1 VRALG
6 LANEYTRPVSGFVDL
21 HCHWIP
27 GIDDGAPDDVES
39 LAILRGLRALGF
51 ERVIATPHMRPG
63 LFDNDR
69 AALLAAFAAIDARLE
84 HEHGL
89 PARGLG
95 SEHFFDEIVL
105 ERLLAGQGV
114 PYPGEHAV
122 LVEFRTSAFPPGL
135 EQRLAQIS
143 RLGLTPVI
151 AHPERYQPLWQDPER
166 LEPLLDAGAV
176 ALLDVAALAGKYGAR
191 PERSAREL
199 LERGLY
205 HAACS
210 DAHRAADLPAVER
223 GMAVLGAQY
232 GAAELEAL
240 LGAGPREILEG
251 KVRH

>member
-6 LANEYTRPVSGFVDL
+6 LASVYTRQVSGFVDL

-27 GIDDGAPDDVES
+27 GIDDGAPDEAES
-39 LAILRGLRALGF
+39 LALLRGLNALGF

-69 AALLAAFAAIDARLE
+69 DALLAAFATIEARLA
-84 HEHGL
+84 HEPGL
-89 PARGLG
+89 PARGLS

-105 ERLLAGQGV
+105 ERLLAGQGL
-114 PYPGEHAV
+114 PYPGERAV
-122 LVEFRTSAFPPGL
+122 LIEFRTSAFPPNL
-135 EQRLAQIS
+135 ERHLAQIS

-151 AHPERYQPLWQDPER
+151 AHPERYQPLWQDPAR

-205 HAACS
+205 QAACS
-210 DAHRAADLPAVER
+210 DAHRAVDLPAVAR
-223 GMAVLGAQY
+223 GMSALEAQY
-232 GAAELEAL
+232 GAPELEAL
-240 LGAGPREILEG
+240 LGTGPRQILEG
-251 KVRH
+251 RVRR

>member
-1 VRALG
+1 MHV
-6 LANEYTRPVSGFVDL
+6 PGFVDL

-27 GIDDGAPDDVES
+27 GIDDGAPDEVES
-39 LAILRGLRALGF
+39 RAILRGLYALGF

-69 AALLAAFAAIDARLE
+69 AALLAAFVAIEARLARDP
-84 HEHGL
+84 GL
-89 PARGLG
+89 PARGLS
-95 SEHFFDEIVL
+95 SEHFFDDVVL
-105 ERLLAGQGV
+105 ERLLAGQGL

-122 LVEFRTSAFPPGL
+122 LIELRTSEFPPGL
-135 EQRLAQIS
+135 ERRLAQIS

-151 AHPERYQPLWQDPER
+151 AHPERYQPVWQDPAR
-166 LEPLLDAGAV
+166 LERLLDAGAV

-191 PERSAREL
+191 PEQSAREL

-223 GMAVLGAQY
+223 GLAALGAQY
-232 GAAELEAL
+232 GAAELAAL
-240 LGAGPREILEG
+240 LEVGPREILEG

>member
-1 VRALG
+1 M
-6 LANEYTRPVSGFVDL
+6 SGFIDL

-27 GIDDGAPDDVES
+27 GIDDGAPDEAES
-39 LAILRGLRALGF
+39 LAMLRGLCALGF

-69 AALLAAFAAIDARLE
+69 AALLAAFSAIEARLT
-84 HEHGL
+84 GAADL
-89 PARGLG
+89 PLRGLS
-95 SEHFFDEIVL
+95 SEHFFDDIVL

-114 PYPGEHAV
+114 PYPGERAV
-122 LVEFRTSAFPPGL
+122 LIELRTNAFPPGL
-135 EQRLAQIS
+135 ERNLARIS

-176 ALLDVAALAGKYGAR
+176 ALLDVAALVGKYGAR
-191 PERSAREL
+191 PERSARAL

-210 DAHRAADLPAVER
+210 DAHRATDLPAVER
-223 GMAVLGAQY
+223 GLAALAADY
-232 GAAELEAL
+232 GLAEREAL
-240 LGAGPREILEG
+240 LGSGPREILEG